1 MAFRKIIR
9 ILNEKHRFLI
19 TTHVNP
25 DADGICSE
33 LAMAEYLRSLGKGVV
48 VVNEEELPQ
57 RYRFLPGATR
67 IKSYKEGMKIDYD
80 AAIILDCGDSL
91 RIGRVNAL
99 IKEEKILINIDHHI
113 TNDSFGGIN
122 LIRPEASST
131 AELIYQLLKE
141 AHHPLNKRLAM
152 YLYAGIM
159 TDTGSF
165 RFDNTTAA
173 THKIAAE
180 LLSFDFSVDELY
192 RRFYECVSIDDL
204 RAFARLVSRFDV
216 LFSGKLICL
225 DLRKTVLAHFS
236 KDFDIRNAIFRFLR
250 AIAGVEVFVVF
261 TEQARARTRVNL
273 RSTGR
278 VNVARLACYFKGGGH
293 RKASGCTIYTGIK
306 EARRLMLEQIEKV
319 L

>member
-9 ILNEKHRFLI
+9 IINDKQRFLI

-33 LAMAEYLRSLGKGVV
+33 LAMADYLRSLGKAVFI
-48 VVNEEELPQ
+48 VNEDALPN
-57 RYRFLPGATR
+57 RYNFLPGSGR
-67 IKSYKEGMKIDYD
+67 IKSYKEGQKIDYD

-99 IKEEKILINIDHHI
+99 IKEDRILINIDHHI

-122 LIRPEASST
+122 FIRPDASST

-141 AHHPLNKRLAM
+141 ARHPLNKRLAM

-173 THKIAAE
+173 THRIAAE
-180 LLSFDFSVDELY
+180 LLSFNFSVDELY

-204 RAFARLVSRFDV
+204 RSFARLVSRFDV
-216 LFSGKLICL
+216 LASGRLICV
-225 DLRKTVLAHFS
+225 DLRKTVLARFS

-250 AIAGVEVFVVF
+250 AMAGVEVFAIF
-261 TEQARARTRVNL
+261 TEQARGKTRVNL
-273 RSTGR
+273 RSTGK
-278 VNVARLACYFKGGGH
+278 VNVARLAYYFNGGGH
-293 RKASGCTIYTGIK
+293 RKASGCTINASIK
-306 EARRLMLEQIEKV
+306 DARKMMIEQIEKV